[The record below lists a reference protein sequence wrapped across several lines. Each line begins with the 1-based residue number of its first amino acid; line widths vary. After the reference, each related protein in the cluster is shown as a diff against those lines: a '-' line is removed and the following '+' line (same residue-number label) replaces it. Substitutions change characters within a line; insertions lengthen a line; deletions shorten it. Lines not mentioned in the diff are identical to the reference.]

1 MLNQTSLIPLSS
13 PEDSPLPNPLPQVGE
28 GANVKGAC
36 SDLRDAGSLCETYL
50 DHAWIASH
58 IPHQG
63 SMCLLDRVEA
73 WGPQRIQCR
82 AISHRAADNPLRA
95 NGRLG
100 AACGI
105 EYAAQAMAVHGALL
119 APPESTRARVGY
131 LVSVRG
137 TKLHVSRLDD
147 IAADL
152 QVEATCITRSEN
164 NILYQF
170 SVSAAGRLLIEG
182 RAAVVVDAETLTP
195 VSREA
200 P

>member
-1 MLNQTSLIPLSS
+1 MLNQT
-13 PEDSPLPNPLPQVGE
+13 G
-28 GANVKGAC
+28 
-36 SDLRDAGSLCETYL
+36 L
-50 DHAWIASH
+50 DHAWIARH

-63 SMCLLDRVEA
+63 SMCLLDCVEA
-73 WGPQRIQCR
+73 WDRERIQCR
-82 AISHRAADNPLRA
+82 ASSHRAADNPLRA
-95 NGRLG
+95 YGRLG

-119 APPESTRARVGY
+119 APPDSRSTRVGY

-137 TKLHVSRLDD
+137 ARLQVPRLDD

-152 QVEATCITRSEN
+152 LVEANCITRSEN

-170 SVSAAGRLLIEG
+170 SVCAAGRLLLDG
-182 RAAVVVDAETLTP
+182 RAAVVLDAGALTP
-195 VSREA
+195 TSGEA